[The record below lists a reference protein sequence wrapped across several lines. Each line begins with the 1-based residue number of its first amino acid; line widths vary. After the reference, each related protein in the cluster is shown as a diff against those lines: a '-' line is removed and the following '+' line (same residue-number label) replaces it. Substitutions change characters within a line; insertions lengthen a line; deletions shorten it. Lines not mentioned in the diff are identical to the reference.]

1 MTVPVPRRDF
11 LRRLGVLTG
20 TLAGGALLAA
30 CAPGQR
36 PAGLTPGARSAT
48 PAGPRAIDRL
58 TLSWWTDVG
67 FPSPFAFSALGPGG
81 VVRLTLLFDTLTWK
95 DGRGLIPWLAERWEV
110 SGDGLRYTFHL
121 RPGVRWHDGRELTAA
136 DVAFSLT
143 YYGAHPFKW
152 ATTDMVERAEALDD
166 RTVTVRLSRPFAPF
180 LEDIAGVVPI
190 IPRHIWEPIA
200 DPLRFLAP
208 EAAIGSGPFTL
219 ASYKEGA
226 GEYLL
231 RANPAYFRG
240 RPLVGELAYL
250 LVPQAQ
256 NVVALQQRA
265 TDAALATDYDVART
279 FGQGPTYRALVTP
292 PFSVVRLVFNVE
304 RSPFDR
310 VEFRRALA

>member
-1 MTVPVPRRDF
+1 MR
-11 LRRLGVLTG
+11 
-20 TLAGGALLAA
+20 A
-30 CAPGQR
+30 R
-36 PAGLTPGARSAT
+36 PTPGALSAT

-58 TLSWWTDVG
+58 TLSWWTDVS
-67 FPSPFAFSALGPGG
+67 FPSPFAFS
-81 VVRLTLLFDTLTWK
+81 LLFDMLTWK

-110 SGDGLRYTFHL
+110 SDDGHGYTFHL

-136 DVAFSLT
+136 GVAFSLA

-152 ATTDMVERAEALDD
+152 ATTDMVERAEAIDD

-190 IPRHIWEPIA
+190 ILRHIWEPIA

-240 RPLVGELAYL
+240 RPLVGELAYR

-279 FGQGPTYRALVTP
+279 FGQGPTYRALATP